1 MTENKW
7 KVYDTVAANAKRMEE
22 DSDKEK
28 PTGLKCLETL
38 LEALELADKC
48 LILLR
53 EDPYTMRPEYAQLS
67 QLTHLITLQT
77 LGAVANLRK
86 TLEDTPIALMD
97 DIIKGAD
104 MLDNKLKTMQEI
116 NKTSILFALE
126 RPKGEKNEEEEK

>member
-7 KVYDTVAANAKRMEE
+7 KVHDTVAANAKRMTE

-28 PTGLKCLETL
+28 PTGLKCLENL